1 MENQN
6 VIDTDLQMKIASLQ
20 ESILTVHPRMP
31 ILLKEIHTILKNDP
45 AVVTLLSEEDISILV
60 SGLKRQTQVEITQ
73 STLKKKTSL
82 KNVGLADL

>member
-1 MENQN
+1 MSN
-6 VIDTDLQMKIASLQ
+6 VETISPELQMKISSLQ
-20 ESILTVHPRMP
+20 AAIHSAHPTMP

-45 AVVTLLSEEDISILV
+45 TNVTLLSEEEISVIV
-60 SGLKRQTQVEITQ
+60 SGLKQQTKTEITQ